1 MSFVLTQLDRGPEE
15 ELLQYDNRIS
25 RMLPFAAGCVYFNIM
40 NYNRQQGEFGVYIEW
55 DSEVN
60 NRLSDR
66 LPSGGYIVKA
76 TLNQAYELHDAGQ
89 GLPVYMKLVSVGGWL
104 YPNRIYIIWKGRP
117 YSVEFTGCI
126 LRATVSEAGRCEAG
140 SQKGQAVGGS
150 NRELIYEATGSGR
163 SVTYGS
169 GGSNRGL
176 LHGLGGSQR
185 YINWQWEY
193 EFGGSN
199 RSVIYGSGG
208 SNRGLLHGLG
218 GSQRYIN
225 WQWEYEFGGSNRSV
239 IYGSGGSN
247 RGLLH
252 GIGGSQRKFL
262 YGISGSNKGLR
273 YIANGS
279 NSGSLYDDW
288 NIDYTEIPYWSYM
301 PSEWQLINKSRRPDK
316 NIGGN
321 SQFGYGIDLI

>member
-1 MSFVLTQLDRGPEE
+1 MSFVLTQLDKGPEE

-25 RMLPFAAGCVYFNIM
+25 RMLPFVAGCVYFNIM
-40 NYNRQQGEFGVYIEW
+40 NYNHQQGEFGVYIEW

-126 LRATVSEAGRCEAG
+126 LRTTVSKVSTCEAG

-150 NRELIYEATGSGR
+150 NRELIHEATGSSR

-169 GGSNRGL
+169 SESNRGL

-193 EFGGSN
+193 EFGGSR
-199 RSVIYGSGG
+199 RSITYGSGG
-208 SNRGLLHGLG
+208 SNRGLLYGL
-218 GSQRYIN
+218 
-225 WQWEYEFGGSNRSV
+225 
-239 IYGSGGSN
+239 
-247 RGLLH
+247 
-252 GIGGSQRKFL
+252 GGSQRKFL

-279 NSGSLYDDW
+279 NVGSLYDNYDDW

>member
-1 MSFVLTQLDRGPEE
+1 MSFVLTQLDKGQDE

-25 RMLPFAAGCVYFNIM
+25 RMLPFVAGYVYFNIM

-66 LPSGGYIVKA
+66 LPTGGYIVKA
-76 TLNQAYELHDAGQ
+76 TSKQAHELSNAGQ

-126 LRATVSEAGRCEAG
+126 LRTTVSEAGKYEAG

-150 NRELIYEATGSGR
+150 NRSI
-163 SVTYGS
+163 TYGS
-169 GGSNRGL
+169 GGSNRGITY
-176 LHGLGGSQR
+176 GSGGSNRGITYGSGGSQR
-185 YINWQWEY
+185 HINWQWEY

-199 RSVIYGSGG
+199 RGIAYGSGG
-208 SNRGLLHGLG
+208 SNRGLL
-218 GSQRYIN
+218 Y
-225 WQWEYEFGGSNRSV
+225 
-239 IYGSGGSN
+239 
-247 RGLLH
+247 
-252 GIGGSQRKFL
+252 GIGGS
-262 YGISGSNKGLR
+262 NKGILSS
-273 YIANGS
+273 YPDN
-279 NSGSLYDDW
+279 LD
-288 NIDYTEIPYWSYM
+288 IDYSEIPYWSYM

>member
-208 SNRGLLHGLG
+208 SNRGLLHG
-218 GSQRYIN
+218 
-225 WQWEYEFGGSNRSV
+225 
-239 IYGSGGSN
+239 
-247 RGLLH
+247 
-252 GIGGSQRKFL
+252 IGGSQRKFL